1 MYCWT
6 SQFKSLNGET
16 YLVSIEDA
24 TLEADQTF
32 TLGAQAVE
40 IQIERGEHKYA
51 PLKSRGA
58 TIHVADSQDMSTVY
72 SELWDRKVTV
82 TRTRDS
88 VVVFDGWVVPAQWAQ
103 DVRLGVNEYTIE
115 AQDSIGK
122 LRHVKY
128 TMASAANGRQVVT
141 YAAVMS
147 RAATLVGLTADVP
160 SEWSDIDI
168 SEDAFLPDDWTLDN
182 SDKDWMTWGEIVEA
196 MCLSTG
202 TAVTIDDDTLKVYD
216 LDDLQTAWVTDA
228 EEHAQDMTMTMEVVP
243 AVSRV
248 ECKPTL
254 GKKVWLNDPLS
265 DDRVWFGWK
274 GLDPKNLIMSYVT
287 DDGKRCFYYPA
298 SGHKDIT
305 NYGNVVTR
313 YYIEDN
319 DGNVSHDIG
328 QGAKASNVIFGILP
342 SVVPTWD
349 VRALHANSFTD
360 IMNLYVKMSMFCN
373 VHDQSTSY
381 PREWLES
388 EGDELQSSALQLR
401 VGNTVLQPNT
411 MKTEWE
417 SARKGFFDV
426 EYQFNYVP
434 QGQIVLEWKSSTEK
448 WFVKGIDMY
457 FYDPSATSEF
467 SERLVRALTNSF
479 DNQLSVD
486 QPFVAGGRTWGGYKG
501 AAMYIVSGSYPYE
514 NALLNKLAA
523 QYAVC
528 RRRFRVT
535 LPVDGFAMDKLV
547 TMRGKVCTIEA
558 AEMDLRMD
566 KVTVTLLEGAA
577 TLASE

>member
-24 TLEADQTF
+24 TLEADQAF

-122 LRHVKY
+122 LGHVKY
-128 TMASAANGRQVVT
+128 TMADAANGRQVVT

-274 GLDPKNLIMSYVT
+274 GQDPETLIMSYVD
-287 DDGKRCFYYPA
+287 DDGRRVYYYPA

-305 NYGNVVTR
+305 NYDDVITR
-313 YYIEDN
+313 YYVEDDADN
-319 DGNVSHDIG
+319 SHKLG
-328 QGAKASNVIFGILP
+328 QGAKATNVIFGILP
-342 SVVPTWD
+342 DVVPTWD
-349 VRALHANSFTD
+349 VRALHTNATPLPVS
-360 IMNLYVKMSMFCN
+360 LHVKMSLFCN
-373 VHDQSTSY
+373 VTNQSTTY
-381 PREWLES
+381 PREWLSS
-388 EGDELQSSALQLR
+388 EGDEIENTALQLR
-401 VGNTVLQPNT
+401 VGNTVMQPST
-411 MKTEWE
+411 MTTEWE
-417 SARKGFFDV
+417 SAHKGFFDV
-426 EYQFNYVP
+426 NYSFAAVP
-434 QGQIVLEWKSSTEK
+434 QGQISLEWKSRTEK
-448 WFVKGIDMY
+448 WFVKAIKVQAEVHDEETVQKIVTVL
-457 FYDPSATSEF
+457 SS
-467 SERLVRALTNSF
+467 SF
-479 DNQLSVD
+479 DNQMAVD
-486 QPFVAGGRTWGGYKG
+486 QPFVVGVSSWANYKG
-501 AAMYIVSGSYPYE
+501 AAYYSGDTYGTAQW
-514 NALLNKLAA
+514 ALRNKLAA

-558 AEMDLRMD
+558 ADVDLRMD

>member
-1 MYCWT
+1 M
-6 SQFKSLNGET
+6 
-16 YLVSIEDA
+16 VSIEDS

-51 PLKSRGA
+51 PLKSKGA

-122 LRHVKY
+122 LSHVKY
-128 TMASAANGRQVVT
+128 TMVSAANGRQVVT

-202 TAVTIDDDTLKVYD
+202 TSVTIDDDTLKVYD

-265 DDRVWFGWK
+265 DDRVWFGWR
-274 GLDPKNLIMSYVT
+274 GQDPETLIMSYVD
-287 DDGKRCFYYPA
+287 DDGRRVYYYPA

-305 NYGNVVTR
+305 NYDDVITR
-313 YYIEDN
+313 YYVEDDADN
-319 DGNVSHDIG
+319 SHKLG
-328 QGAKASNVIFGILP
+328 QGAKATNVIFGILP
-342 SVVPTWD
+342 DVVPTWD
-349 VRALHANSFTD
+349 VRSLHTNATPLPVS
-360 IMNLYVKMSMFCN
+360 LHVKMSLFCN
-373 VHDQSTSY
+373 VTNQSTTY
-381 PREWLES
+381 PREWLSS
-388 EGDELQSSALQLR
+388 EGDEIENTALQLR
-401 VGNTVLQPNT
+401 VGNTVMQPST
-411 MKTEWE
+411 MTTEWE
-417 SARKGFFDV
+417 SAHKGFFDV
-426 EYQFNYVP
+426 NYSFAAVP
-434 QGQIVLEWKSSTEK
+434 QGQISLEWKSRTEK
-448 WFVKGIDMY
+448 WFVKAIKVQAEVHDEETVQKIVTVL
-457 FYDPSATSEF
+457 SS
-467 SERLVRALTNSF
+467 SF
-479 DNQLSVD
+479 DNQMAVD
-486 QPFVAGGRTWGGYKG
+486 QPFVVGVSSWANYKG
-501 AAMYIVSGSYPYE
+501 AAYYSSDTYGTAQW
-514 NALLNKLAA
+514 ALRNKLAA

-558 AEMDLRMD
+558 ADVDLRMD

>member
-1 MYCWT
+1 MYCWNST
-6 SQFKSLNGET
+6 FKSQDGET
-16 YLVSIEDA
+16 YLVSIEDS
-24 TLEADQTF
+24 TLEADRDF
-32 TLGAQAVE
+32 SLGARAVE
-40 IQIERGEHKYA
+40 IQIERGKHKYA
-51 PLKSRGA
+51 PLKSRSA
-58 TIHVADSQDMSTVY
+58 TIHVADSADMSTIY
-72 SELWDRKVTV
+72 SELWDRKVLV
-82 TRTRDS
+82 SRTSDS
-88 VVVFDGWVVPAQWAQ
+88 ARIFDGWVVPAQWTQ

-122 LRHVKY
+122 LGHVKY
-128 TMASAANGRQVVT
+128 TMANAASGRQVVT
-141 YAAVMS
+141 YAQVLI
-147 RAATLVGLTADVP
+147 RAATLIGLNGGAP
-160 SEWSDIDI
+160 LEWSNISI
-168 SEDAFLPDDWTLDN
+168 SEDAFLPDDWTKDN
-182 SDKDWMTWGEIVEA
+182 SDDDWMTWGEILEA

-202 TAVTIDDDTLKVYD
+202 TAVMIDGGYLQVYD
-216 LDDLQTAWVTDA
+216 LDSISTTWVTDA
-228 EEHAQDMTMTMEVVP
+228 EEHAQDTTMTMEVEP
-243 AVSRV
+243 AISRV

-274 GLDPKNLIMSYVT
+274 GQDPKNLIMSYVT

-305 NYGNVVTR
+305 NYDDVVTR

-319 DGNVSHDIG
+319 DGTVSHDIG
-328 QGAKASNVIFGILP
+328 QGAKASNVIHGLVGFDT
-342 SVVPTWD
+342 PTWD
-349 VRALHANSFTD
+349 VRALHANPFTD

-373 VHDQSTSY
+373 VQDQSTSY

-417 SARKGFFDV
+417 SAHKGFFDV

-434 QGQIVLEWKSSTEK
+434 QGQIVLEWKSNTEK
-448 WFVKGIDMY
+448 WFVKGIDVY
-457 FYDPSATSEF
+457 FYDPAATSEF
-467 SERLVRALTNSF
+467 SERLVHVLTNSF

-486 QPFVAGGRTWGGYKG
+486 QPFVAGGRSWGGYKG

-535 LPVDGFAMDKLV
+535 LPVTGFALNKLV
-547 TMRGKVCTIEA
+547 TFRGYTCTIDA
-558 AEMDLRMD
+558 AEMNLKRGV
-566 KVTVTLLEGAA
+566 VTVTLLEMEP
-577 TLASE
+577 TVTE

>member
-24 TLEADQTF
+24 TLEADQAF

-51 PLKSRGA
+51 PLKSKGA

-115 AQDSIGK
+115 AQDSLGK
-122 LRHVKY
+122 LSHVKY

-274 GLDPKNLIMSYVT
+274 GQDPETLIMSYVD
-287 DDGKRCFYYPA
+287 DDGRRVYYYPA

-305 NYGNVVTR
+305 NYDDVITR
-313 YYIEDN
+313 YYVEDDADN
-319 DGNVSHDIG
+319 SHKLG
-328 QGAKASNVIFGILP
+328 QGAKATNVIFGILP
-342 SVVPTWD
+342 DVVPTWD
-349 VRALHANSFTD
+349 VRALHTNATPLPVS
-360 IMNLYVKMSMFCN
+360 LHVKMSLFCN
-373 VHDQSTSY
+373 VTNQSTTY
-381 PREWLES
+381 PREWLSS
-388 EGDELQSSALQLR
+388 EGDEIENTALQLR
-401 VGNTVLQPNT
+401 VGNTVMQPST
-411 MKTEWE
+411 MTTEWE
-417 SARKGFFDV
+417 SAHKGFFDV
-426 EYQFNYVP
+426 NYSFAAVP
-434 QGQIVLEWKSSTEK
+434 QGQISLEWKSRTEK
-448 WFVKGIDMY
+448 WFVKAIKVQAEVHDEETVQKIVTVL
-457 FYDPSATSEF
+457 SS
-467 SERLVRALTNSF
+467 SF
-479 DNQLSVD
+479 DNQMAVD
-486 QPFVAGGRTWGGYKG
+486 QPFVVGVSSWANYKG
-501 AAMYIVSGSYPYE
+501 AAYYSGDTYGT
-514 NALLNKLAA
+514 AQWTLRNKLAA

-558 AEMDLRMD
+558 ADVDLRMD

>member
-122 LRHVKY
+122 LGHVKY
-128 TMASAANGRQVVT
+128 TMADAANGRQVVT

-202 TAVTIDDDTLKVYD
+202 TAVTIAADTLKVYD

-274 GLDPKNLIMSYVT
+274 GQDPETLIMSYVD
-287 DDGKRCFYYPA
+287 DDGRRVYYYPA

-305 NYGNVVTR
+305 NYDDVITR
-313 YYIEDN
+313 YYVEDDADN
-319 DGNVSHDIG
+319 SHKLG
-328 QGAKASNVIFGILP
+328 QGAKATNVIFGILP
-342 SVVPTWD
+342 DVVPTWD
-349 VRALHANSFTD
+349 VRSLHTNATPLPVS
-360 IMNLYVKMSMFCN
+360 LHVKMSLFCN
-373 VHDQSTSY
+373 VTNQSTTY
-381 PREWLES
+381 PREWLSS
-388 EGDELQSSALQLR
+388 EGDEIENTALQLR
-401 VGNTVLQPNT
+401 VGNTVMQPST
-411 MKTEWE
+411 MTTEWE
-417 SARKGFFDV
+417 SAHKGFFDV
-426 EYQFNYVP
+426 NYSFAAVP
-434 QGQIVLEWKSSTEK
+434 QGQISLEWKSRTEK
-448 WFVKGIDMY
+448 WFVKAIKVQAEVHDEETVQKIVTVL
-457 FYDPSATSEF
+457 S
-467 SERLVRALTNSF
+467 NSF
-479 DNQLSVD
+479 DNQMSVD
-486 QPFVAGGRTWGGYKG
+486 QPFVVGVSSWANYKG
-501 AAMYIVSGSYPYE
+501 AAYYSGDTYGT
-514 NALLNKLAA
+514 AQWTLRNKLAA

-558 AEMDLRMD
+558 ADVDLRMD

>member
-1 MYCWT
+1 MYCWKST
-6 SQFKSLNGET
+6 FKSLNGET
-16 YLVSIEDA
+16 YLVSIEDS

-32 TLGAQAVE
+32 VLGAQAVE
-40 IQIERGEHKYA
+40 IQIEKGEHKYA

-58 TIHVADSQDMSTVY
+58 TIHVADSQDMSTIY

-88 VVVFDGWVVPAQWAQ
+88 VVVFDGWVVPAQWSQNA
-103 DVRLGVNEYTIE
+103 RLGVNEYTIE

-122 LRHVKY
+122 LGHVKY
-128 TMASAANGRQVVT
+128 TMTNAASGRQLVT

-160 SEWSDIDI
+160 SEWADITI

-182 SDKDWMTWGEIVEA
+182 SDRDWMTWGEIVEA

-202 TAVTIDDDTLKVYD
+202 TSVTIDDDVLKVYD

-274 GLDPKNLIMSYVT
+274 GQDPETLIMSYVT
-287 DDGKRCFYYPA
+287 DDGRRVYYYPA

-305 NYGNVVTR
+305 NYDDVITR
-313 YYIEDN
+313 YYVEDDADN
-319 DGNVSHDIG
+319 SHKLG
-328 QGAKASNVIFGILP
+328 QGAKATNVIFGILP

-349 VRALHANSFTD
+349 VRSLHTNATPLPVS
-360 IMNLYVKMSMFCN
+360 LHVKMSLFCN
-373 VHDQSTSY
+373 VTNQSTTY

-388 EGDELQSSALQLR
+388 EGDEIQNTALQLR
-401 VGNTVLQPNT
+401 VGNTVLQPSA
-411 MKTEWE
+411 MATEWE
-417 SARKGFFDV
+417 SAHKGFFDV
-426 EYQFNYVP
+426 DYQFAAVP
-434 QGQIVLEWKSSTEK
+434 QGQISLEWKSSTEK
-448 WFVKGIDMY
+448 WFVKAIKVQAEVHDEETVQKIVTVI
-457 FYDPSATSEF
+457 ST
-467 SERLVRALTNSF
+467 SF
-479 DNQLSVD
+479 DNQMSVD
-486 QPFVAGGRTWGGYKG
+486 QPFVVGVSAWANYKG
-501 AAMYIVSGSYPYE
+501 AAYWTGDTYGTAHWV
-514 NALLNKLAA
+514 LRDKLAT

-535 LPVDGFAMDKLV
+535 LPVDGFALDKLV
-547 TMRGKVCTIEA
+547 TMRGRVCTIEA
-558 AEMDLRMD
+558 ADIDLKMD
-566 KVTVTLLEGAA
+566 KVMVTLLEGAA
-577 TLASE
+577 VLAGE

>member
-6 SQFKSLNGET
+6 SQFKSMNGET

-122 LRHVKY
+122 LSHVKY
-128 TMASAANGRQVVT
+128 TMVSAANGRQVVT

-202 TAVTIDDDTLKVYD
+202 TAVTIDDDTMKVYD

-274 GLDPKNLIMSYVT
+274 GQDPETLIMSYVD
-287 DDGKRCFYYPA
+287 DDGRRVYYYPA

-305 NYGNVVTR
+305 NYDDVITR
-313 YYIEDN
+313 YYVEDDADN
-319 DGNVSHDIG
+319 SHKLG
-328 QGAKASNVIFGILP
+328 QGAKATNVIFGILP
-342 SVVPTWD
+342 DVVPTWD
-349 VRALHANSFTD
+349 VRSLHTNATPLPVS
-360 IMNLYVKMSMFCN
+360 LHVKMSLFCN
-373 VHDQSTSY
+373 VTNQSTTY
-381 PREWLES
+381 PREWLSS
-388 EGDELQSSALQLR
+388 EGDEIEDTALQLR
-401 VGNTVLQPNT
+401 VGNTVMQPST
-411 MKTEWE
+411 MTTEWE
-417 SARKGFFDV
+417 SAHKGFFDV
-426 EYQFNYVP
+426 NYSFAAVP
-434 QGQIVLEWKSSTEK
+434 QGQISLEWKSRTEK
-448 WFVKGIDMY
+448 WFVKAIKVQAEVHDEETVQKIVTVI
-457 FYDPSATSEF
+457 SS
-467 SERLVRALTNSF
+467 SF
-479 DNQLSVD
+479 DNQMAVD
-486 QPFVAGGRTWGGYKG
+486 QPFVVGVSSWANYKG
-501 AAMYIVSGSYPYE
+501 AAYYSGDTYGT
-514 NALLNKLAA
+514 AQWTLRNKLAA

-558 AEMDLRMD
+558 ADVDLRMD
-566 KVTVTLLEGAA
+566 KVTVTLLEGAT
-577 TLASE
+577 TLASEE